1 MTDIGN
7 LSEVELDVLKE
18 LGNIGA
24 GHAATSLSKLLD
36 KDVYLSVPEVR
47 VGEIKNIS
55 SEFIGEIVAGVI
67 IALQDLEE
75 KKSGYLYIMFPEKSA
90 RKIAGD
96 LFCMEDLD
104 EEMYASTIMEVGNI
118 LSSSFCDASADFMD
132 ITLLPSPPNFAE
144 DVPTAVIDSVVSQMA
159 KNSNH
164 VILFETSLSSYSNI
178 EVYLALLP
186 EACLLDDMMKIMGN
200 YERGYL
206 IHLE

>member
-1 MTDIGN
+1 MTDLGN

-18 LGNIGA
+18 LGNIGT
-24 GHAATSLSKLLD
+24 GHAATALSKLLD
-36 KDVYLSVPEVR
+36 KDVYLSVPKVK
-47 VGEIKNIS
+47 VGEIKNLS
-55 SEFIGEIVAGVI
+55 REFIGEIVAGVI

-75 KKSGYLYIMFPEKSA
+75 NKSGYLYIMFPEKSA

-96 LFCMEDLD
+96 LFCLGELD

-132 ITLLPSPPNFAE
+132 IILLPSPPNFAE

-164 VILFETSLSSYSNI
+164 IILFETSLSSDSDI
-178 EVYLALLP
+178 EIYLALLP
-186 EACLLDDMMKIMGN
+186 ETCLLDDMMKIMGQ
-200 YERGYL
+200 L
-206 IHLE
+206 

>member
-1 MTDIGN
+1 MTDLGN

-18 LGNIGA
+18 LGNIGT
-24 GHAATSLSKLLD
+24 GHAATSLSKLLN
-36 KDVYLSVPEVR
+36 KDVYLSVPKVK
-47 VGEIKNIS
+47 VGEIKNLS

-96 LFCMEDLD
+96 LFGMEELD

-132 ITLLPSPPNFAE
+132 IILLPSPPSFAE

-164 VILFETSLSSYSNI
+164 IILFETSLSSDSDI
-178 EVYLALLP
+178 EIYLALLP
-186 EACLLDDMMKIMGN
+186 ETRLLDDMMKIMGQ
-200 YERGYL
+200 L
-206 IHLE
+206 